1 MDATHSAT
9 QQMEFRS
16 YGIWEPGVAGENSKA
31 GERAQEIPGARQVE
45 WENNP
50 LANPGLLHSRWEVT
64 QLSS

>member
-1 MDATHSAT
+1 MPLT
-9 QQMEFRS
+9 QPLSRWRS
-16 YGIWEPGVAGENSKA
+16 DLMGSGNRGVAGENSEA
-31 GERAQEIPGARQVE
+31 GERAQEIPGAWQVE